1 MGISKA
7 AAPRDP
13 GLRGCLSV
21 KWEVVPT
28 RKWLK
33 VVKTHPICF
42 AAVPNMTPNNIQ
54 ADVAGNVF
62 VEKICNGVG
71 ATLPK
76 YYVAR

>member
-1 MGISKA
+1 MGISEA

-42 AAVPNMTPNNIQ
+42 AAVPNMTPNNRQI
-54 ADVAGNVF
+54 
-62 VEKICNGVG
+62 
-71 ATLPK
+71 
-76 YYVAR
+76 